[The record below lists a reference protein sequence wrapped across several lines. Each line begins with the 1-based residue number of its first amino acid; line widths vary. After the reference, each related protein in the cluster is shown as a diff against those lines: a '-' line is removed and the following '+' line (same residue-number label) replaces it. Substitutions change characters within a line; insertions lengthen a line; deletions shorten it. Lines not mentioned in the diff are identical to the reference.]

1 MTMPLEHVRQLLA
14 KTPVSRWAPRRRW
27 QDFLHRH
34 PLLALTQAGLAAL
47 PGFLLL
53 LALPVGLLL
62 LLTTW
67 PAEIRQPAEW
77 LAPGIGLLLVV
88 IGSIMLFGLVR
99 PPLRKPRGLSL
110 EHAMAPGLYEWINEA
125 ENQWGKPVVD
135 RIVLRSGWGLRIVAT
150 PRFGLPW
157 PAVRTLEIGLPMLLA
172 LAPEQFRALLS
183 REIGRATH
191 QHALLSGRLCRLGD
205 LWDQYADHFRR
216 HGNPAGRL
224 FGFYAPWYRSRAAA
238 ACWLDTL
245 AADTG
250 AIQMVNDRELAEV
263 LAQEAVTRQFLKLR
277 FWPKVKELARREA
290 TPKHLPYSSMGRVV
304 ARGMDREFV
313 QQALQTVLQEPAT
326 DEAQPGLSQR
336 LDHLGFRK
344 PLPPR
349 PLKKFAAAE
358 AIAPA
363 SLVGILREFDQRWL
377 KRQRREQS
385 EKSAWN

>member
-53 LALPVGLLL
+53 LALPAGLLL
-62 LLTTW
+62 LLITW
-67 PAEIRQPAEW
+67 PAEIRQPAQW

-88 IGSIMLFGLVR
+88 IGNLILFGLVR

-157 PAVRTLEIGLPMLLA
+157 PAVRTLEIGLPMLLS
-172 LAPEQFRALLS
+172 LPPEHFRALLS
-183 REIGRATH
+183 REIGRATN

-205 LWDQYADHFRR
+205 LWDQFADHFRR
-216 HGNPAGRL
+216 HGNAAGRL
-224 FGFYAPWYRSRAAA
+224 FGFYAPWYRRRAASI
-238 ACWLDTL
+238 CWLDTL
-245 AADTG
+245 TADTG

-290 TPKHLPYSSMGRVV
+290 TPRHLPYSSMGRVV
-304 ARGMDREFV
+304 ARGMERDFM
-313 QQALQTVLQEPAT
+313 QQALQTVLHEPAP
-326 DEAQPGLSQR
+326 DEAQPGLSRR
-336 LDHLGFRK
+336 LDNLGFRK

-363 SLVGILREFDQRWL
+363 SLVAILREFDQRWL
-377 KRQRREQS
+377 KRQRRKRGET
-385 EKSAWN
+385 